1 MVKMGKLRM
10 KKITPSFM
18 DKIWY
23 VLIPAGNSKDAK
35 EHLKRSGYSGNVMS
49 GKQIKEEIKKLG
61 EK

>member
-1 MVKMGKLRM
+1 M

-35 EHLKRSGYSGNVMS
+35 EHLKRSGYSGVVMS